1 MSSLPNGEPSGE
13 VDSIDDDRIVE
24 AIRAAPKPVVNTT
37 YLAGEFDVTPGELI
51 PRLEALV
58 EAGRLEGH
66 EVVGEG
72 HLWWLSL
79 EEELRE

>member
-1 MSSLPNGEPSGE
+1 MAPPSTDEGGG
-13 VDSIDDDRIVE
+13 VGSIDDDRLV
-24 AIRAAPKPVVNTT
+24 AAVRAAPKPAVNTT
-37 YLAGEFDVTPGELI
+37 YLAGEFDVAPKALVS
-51 PRLEALV
+51 RLESLV

-79 EEELRE
+79 EEELGE